1 MKPILIFCHNYV
13 NHNWYEI
20 VNEQL
25 SKLVGSGLYNNT
37 TEIYYGVYAEDNF
50 QLYKFINLVKGWD
63 SKNKI
68 KIVIHPIN
76 DGERQTMILMQEI
89 IKSYPDAYVLY
100 YHTKGITSLE
110 NHTDLENLK
119 YSNIESWR
127 HILEYF
133 NIELWKDCIN
143 TFKNDSNVDV
153 CGALY
158 VENGSN
164 YNFYYS
170 GNFWWG
176 KSSYLNTL
184 PDMKERDNR
193 MGCELWVGCNNH
205 DWINFYSS
213 EGGNIYYEYFDPQK
227 YRKDLL
233 DF

>member
-20 VNEQL
+20 VEEQL
-25 SKLVGSGLYNNT
+25 HKLVNSGLYNNT
-37 TEIYYGVYAEDNF
+37 TEIYYGVYAHDQF
-50 QLYKFINLVKGWD
+50 QLYKFIDLVKSFD
-63 SKNKI
+63 PESKI

-76 DGERQTMILMQEI
+76 DGERQTMILLQEVC
-89 IKSYPDAYVLY
+89 KNYPDAHTLY
-100 YHTKGITSLE
+100 YHTKGITSLQ
-110 NHTDLENLK
+110 NHKDDKEIK
-119 YSNIESWR
+119 YKNIESWR

-133 NIELWKDCIN
+133 NIELWEECIETLQN
-143 TFKNDSNVDV
+143 PNVDV

-158 VENGSN
+158 VENGEF
-164 YNFYYS
+164 YNFYYA

-176 KSSYLNTL
+176 KTLYLNTL
-184 PDMKERDNR
+184 PSMKERDNR